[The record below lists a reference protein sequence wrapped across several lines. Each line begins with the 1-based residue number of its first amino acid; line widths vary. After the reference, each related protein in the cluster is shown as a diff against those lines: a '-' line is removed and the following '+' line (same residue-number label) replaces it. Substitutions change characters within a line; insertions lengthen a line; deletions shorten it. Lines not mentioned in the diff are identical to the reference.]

1 MVQALVKSAVLV
13 MVLLMLVMGL
23 LFHLVNKKRGGKLF
37 DFATSIDIRH
47 CVTYLYI
54 TQCVTL

>member
-1 MVQALVKSAVLV
+1 MKSAVLV
-13 MVLLMLVMGL
+13 MVLLQMEKIL
-23 LFHLVNKKRGGKLF
+23 LFLRVNKKRDDSLF

-47 CVTYLYI
+47 CVTYLYV

>member
-1 MVQALVKSAVLV
+1 MKSAVLV

-47 CVTYLYI
+47 CVTYLCI
-54 TQCVTL
+54 TQCMTL